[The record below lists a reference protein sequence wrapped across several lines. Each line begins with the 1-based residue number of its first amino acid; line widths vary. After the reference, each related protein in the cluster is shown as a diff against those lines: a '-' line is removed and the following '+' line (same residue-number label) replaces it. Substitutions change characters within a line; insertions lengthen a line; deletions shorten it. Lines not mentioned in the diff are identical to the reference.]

1 MKISVVGAGNA
12 GCFTALHYAWWTRKS
27 TIEVELIHDPSVSPE
42 PVGQGTILDP
52 PSLLWAAT
60 GFDWF
65 TNKVHA
71 TPKTGVGYE
80 GGGKI
85 NDIVPNP
92 FPADKLGMHF
102 CPSEMQRSILDS
114 GCFKVSEDDID
125 PKDVDA
131 DYVFDCRGKPK
142 DLSDYDELINPIN
155 AVILGK
161 PNWDV
166 TCLWTRAVATPD
178 GWAFVIPALK
188 DSPAYN
194 GCVGYLYNSDI
205 TSKEDAEKNFLDLFD
220 VDISGYLKFNNY
232 IAKNPVVDDRIFLN
246 GNRLFF
252 LEPLEASAL
261 QTYLEWARYSYNA
274 IINRKIDNKEATSQI
289 KNYIERV
296 QNFVLWHYQFGSKYD
311 TPFWDYAQTLS
322 FKDPDFN
329 IRLKQMRK
337 LERGDIVPPLYGGEL
352 LPNPRYA
359 YWDLIAFKMW
369 DDGMTRQSINEVL

>member
-1 MKISVVGAGNA
+1 M
-12 GCFTALHYAWWTRKS
+12 
-27 TIEVELIHDPSVSPE
+27 
-42 PVGQGTILDP
+42 
-52 PSLLWAAT
+52 
-60 GFDWF
+60 
-65 TNKVHA
+65 
-71 TPKTGVGYE
+71 
-80 GGGKI
+80 
-85 NDIVPNP
+85 
-92 FPADKLGMHF
+92 
-102 CPSEMQRSILDS
+102 
-114 GCFKVSEDDID
+114 
-125 PKDVDA
+125 
-131 DYVFDCRGKPK
+131 
-142 DLSDYDELINPIN
+142 
-155 AVILGK
+155 
-161 PNWDV
+161 
-166 TCLWTRAVATPD
+166 
-178 GWAFVIPALK
+178 
-188 DSPAYN
+188 
-194 GCVGYLYNSDI
+194 
-205 TSKEDAEKNFLDLFD
+205 FD

-337 LERGDIVPPLYGGEL
+337 LERGDIVPPFYGGEL

-359 YWDLIAFKMW
+359 YWDLISFKMW
-369 DDGMTRQSINEVL
+369 DDGMTRQC

>member
-1 MKISVVGAGNA
+1 MKISVVGAGYA

-65 TNKVHA
+65 NNKVHA
-71 TPKTGVGYE
+71 TPKTGVVYE
-80 GGGKI
+80 GWGKI
-85 NDIVPNP
+85 NDIVHNP

-102 CPSEMQRSILDS
+102 CPSEMQKSTLKS
-114 GCFKVSEDDID
+114 GLFKVTEGDVD

-261 QTYLEWARYSYNA
+261 QTYLEWARYSFNA

-337 LERGDIVPPLYGGEL
+337 LERGDILPPLYGGEL

-359 YWDLIAFKMW
+359 YWDLISFKMW
-369 DDGMTRQSINEVL
+369 DDGMTRQC